1 MWLPEVR
8 GPVMA
13 LQWVSHRYS
22 GQTADVP
29 EGHYL
34 VQADPIY
41 RLGRAYMRYAASL
54 IRRRQ
59 PSVRLGY
66 FDSPDEAKQACE
78 LSNVSRWD
86 EDMEAGA
93 IG

>member
-1 MWLPEVR
+1 
-8 GPVMA
+8 MA
-13 LQWVSHRYS
+13 LQWVQHRYS
-22 GQTADVP
+22 GHRADIT

-41 RLGRAYMRYAASL
+41 RLGKAYLRYAASL
-54 IRRRQ
+54 IPHRR
-59 PSVRLGY
+59 PAVRLGY
-66 FDSPDEAKQACE
+66 FDSADDAKQACE
-78 LSNVSRWD
+78 LSASNNVSRWD